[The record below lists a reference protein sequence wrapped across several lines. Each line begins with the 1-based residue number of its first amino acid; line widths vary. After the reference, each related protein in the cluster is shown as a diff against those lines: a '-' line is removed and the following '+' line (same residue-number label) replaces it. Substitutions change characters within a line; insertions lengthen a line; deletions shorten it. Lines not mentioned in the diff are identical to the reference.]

1 MVDGLGVVSVHLAD
15 PCVPGFQIGS
25 AAHAEHYPKKFWDI
39 HNLYYICNV
48 NKNNNHY
55 DSIN

>member
-15 PCVPGFQIGS
+15 PPVPGFQIGS
-25 AAHAEHYPKKFWDI
+25 ATHAEHYPKKFWDI

-48 NKNNNHY
+48 NKKQQ
-55 DSIN
+55 SL